1 LIIRQDIIDQC
12 GSMLSDLEYAYNRYS
27 VPYCFL
33 LIESSTE
40 CDWISS
46 IESKIR
52 QTDKVFSIKKN
63 LVAIVFP
70 FTEEYSKG
78 FKAAENLLVLLENH
92 FPTTRFY
99 MGLSCREKSDKDKY
113 TDVVAGSIY
122 ALSKAKEFNYNRIE
136 DDSDIR

>member
-1 LIIRQDIIDQC
+1 MIIRQDIIDQC
-12 GSMLSDLEYAYNRYS
+12 GDMLSDLEYAYNRYS

-52 QTDKVFSIKKN
+52 QTDKVFAIKKN
-63 LVAIVFP
+63 LVAIFLP
-70 FTEEYSKG
+70 FIEECSKG

-92 FPTTRFY
+92 FPMTRFY

-113 TDVVAGSIY
+113 IDVVAGSIY
-122 ALSKAKEFNYNRIE
+122 ALSKAKEFNENRIE